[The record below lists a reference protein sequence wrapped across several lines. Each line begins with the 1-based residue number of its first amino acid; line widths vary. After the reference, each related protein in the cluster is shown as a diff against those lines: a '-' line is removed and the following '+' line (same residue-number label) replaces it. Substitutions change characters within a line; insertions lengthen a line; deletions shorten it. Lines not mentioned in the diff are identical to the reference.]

1 MGFTGTRGAIA
12 GYAAAVVLAAAAL
25 AVRWLLDPWLGD
37 KAPLVAGLAA
47 VLLLAWNVGR
57 GPALLALAVGAAAA
71 DFLFISPRGS
81 FAVASAQDEVVLW
94 LFLAVGCVAILLVD
108 SVRQAGHDAARR
120 EESLRDRE
128 ATQAFLLRLSDE
140 LRPLGDPVEIKRVA
154 VRVLGRYMAANRAYY
169 AEVESDGEHCW
180 IDNSFNDGGPSLDG
194 RYRMDAYGKARFD
207 ALRAGRTIVS
217 YDSSAEPETTPSER
231 RNTQA
236 LDIGAR
242 INVPLVKAGRLVC
255 MFAVNDARPR
265 AWTAAEVEAVRETA
279 ERTWAAVERARA
291 EQALQAAEQRA
302 QQQRR
307 LMETVLSHTP
317 DNSYVFAPDGRLQY
331 ANRAVLDLLGLPLG
345 KVVGRTLSELG
356 VAADVTDPAQRNIQG
371 VVDSGHAM
379 SAEITYT
386 SVHGQLRHYEYT
398 LAPVFDGSGQVVQV
412 TGTGRDITAR
422 LRREEQARA
431 TARRDAYQLRLAD
444 ALRTLACPIEI
455 QEAAVRVLGEH
466 LGASRCFYCEME
478 ADENGF
484 VVHRAYT
491 ARGVSFRMDRFQI
504 ADFGGFM
511 QRELLAGRTTVLEDG
526 CTDLRLNP
534 AQHRLFQRM
543 RVGGVLG
550 VPLIKGGRLVSLLGI
565 NQTGP
570 RRWTAEEIA
579 QAEDTA
585 ERTWAA
591 VERAR
596 SEQQLRDAGRRKDE
610 FLALLAHE
618 LRNPLAPIRYAIDIL
633 AAPGVSAAEVQTA
646 AQMMARQ
653 MAQMVRLID
662 DLLDASRISRGA
674 IELRKQR
681 IELAPVV
688 RQAAEAA
695 RALAQGRR
703 QKLSVT
709 LPPHAVWVEADA
721 ARIAQVAGNLLNNA
735 SKFTGEG
742 GALALTLEQE
752 AGHAVLRV
760 RDDGIGIEPHQQAR
774 IFDLFVQADTSLER
788 RQGGLGI
795 GLTLVRSLV
804 EMHGGTV
811 EVYSEGA
818 GHGSEFTVRLP
829 LAAPLPRE
837 AAPASSAP
845 GGARTQRRRVLVV
858 DDNRD
863 SAAMLTM
870 LLGQSGHEIQ
880 MAYDGIEALEA
891 AQRFRPD
898 VILLD
903 IGMPRLNGYDAC
915 RQLRTLPGCR
925 TALIVAMTGWGQ
937 QEDRKRS
944 AEAGFDAHL
953 VKPLD
958 PQALRELLA
967 CVPAAES
974 AD

>member
-1 MGFTGTRGAIA
+1 MGFTGTRSAIA
-12 GYAAAVVLAAAAL
+12 GYAGALALAAAAL

-57 GPALLALAVGAAAA
+57 GPALLALAAGAAAA
-71 DFLFISPRGS
+71 DYLFIAPRGS
-81 FAVASAQDEVVLW
+81 FAVASAEDEAVLS
-94 LFLAVGCVAILLVD
+94 LFLFVGCAAILMVD
-108 SVRQAGHDAARR
+108 RVRRAGWDAVRR
-120 EESLRDRE
+120 EASLRERE

-180 IDNSFNDGGPSLDG
+180 IDNSFNDGGASLDG
-194 RYRMDAYGKARFD
+194 RHRMDAYGKARFD
-207 ALRAGRTIVS
+207 ALRAGRTVIS
-217 YDSSAEPETTPSER
+217 YDAANEPETTPAER
-231 RNTQA
+231 RNTLA

-242 INVPLVKAGRLVC
+242 INVPLVKSGRLVC
-255 MFAVNDARPR
+255 MLAVNDARPR
-265 AWTAAEVEAVRETA
+265 AWTPAEIEAVRETA

-291 EQALQAAEQRA
+291 EQALQASEQRA

-331 ANRAVLDLLGLPLG
+331 ANRAVLDLVGLPLD
-345 KVVGRTLSELG
+345 KVAGRTLSELG
-356 VAADVTDPAQRNIQG
+356 VAADVADQAQRHIRH
-371 VVDSGHAM
+371 VVDTGLAI
-379 SAEITYT
+379 SAETTYT
-386 SVHGQLRHYEYT
+386 NRHGTPRHYEYT
-398 LAPVFDGSGQVVQV
+398 LAPVFDGNGQVVQV
-412 TGTGRDITAR
+412 SGTGRDITAR

-444 ALRTLACPIEI
+444 ALRTLADPIEI

-466 LGASRCFYCEME
+466 LAASRCFYCEVDD
-478 ADENGF
+478 DENGF

-511 QRELLAGRTTVLEDG
+511 QRELLAGRSIVLEDG
-526 CTDLRLNP
+526 CADVRLNL
-534 AQHRLFQRM
+534 AQRQLFERM
-543 RVGGVLG
+543 RVGGVLA
-550 VPLIKGGRLVSLLGI
+550 VPLIKDGRLVSLLGI

-570 RRWTAEEIA
+570 RVWTAEEIA

-585 ERTWAA
+585 ERTWSA

-596 SEQQLRDAGRRKDE
+596 SEQQLRDAARRKDE

-633 AAPGVSAAEVQTA
+633 AAPDVSPAEVQAA

-653 MAQMVRLID
+653 MGQMVRLID

-674 IELRKQR
+674 IELRKHR
-681 IELAPVV
+681 IELAPAV

-709 LPPHAVWVEADA
+709 LPPPPVWVEADA
-721 ARIAQVAGNLLNNA
+721 ARIVQVVGNLLNNA

-742 GALALTLEQE
+742 GTISVALEQQ
-752 AGHAVLRV
+752 AGEAVLRIK
-760 RDDGIGIEPHQQAR
+760 DDGIGIEPHQQSR
-774 IFDLFVQADTSLER
+774 IFELFVQADTSLER

-811 EVYSEGA
+811 DVYSEGA
-818 GHGSEFTVRLP
+818 GRGSEFTVRLP
-829 LAAPLPRE
+829 LAAASAE
-837 AAPASSAP
+837 PAGPGVSSP
-845 GGARTQRRRVLVV
+845 GGTRASRRRVLVV

-863 SAAMLTM
+863 SAAMLSM
-870 LLGQSGHEIQ
+870 LLGQSGHEIHL
-880 MAYDGIEALEA
+880 AFDGVEGLEA
-891 AQRFRPD
+891 AARFRPD

-915 RQLRTLPGCR
+915 RRIRALPGCGS
-925 TALIVAMTGWGQ
+925 ALIVAMTGWGQ
-937 QEDRKRS
+937 QEDRRRS

-958 PQALRELLA
+958 PHALRELLA
-967 CVPAAES
+967 CVPAAE
-974 AD
+974 AAG

>member
-1 MGFTGTRGAIA
+1 MASRGRRSAIA
-12 GYAAAVVLAAAAL
+12 GYAGAMVLTAAAL

-57 GPALLALAVGAAAA
+57 GPALLALAAGAAGA
-71 DFLFISPRGS
+71 DFLFVSPRGS
-81 FAVASAQDEVVLW
+81 FAIASAQDEVVLC
-94 LFLAVGCVAILLVD
+94 LFLAVGCVAILMVH

-120 EESLRDRE
+120 EASLRDRE
-128 ATQAFLLRLSDE
+128 ATHAFLLRLSDE

-169 AEVESDGEHCW
+169 AEVESDGQHCW
-180 IDNSFNDGGPSLDG
+180 IDNSFNDGGASLDG

-217 YDSSAEPETTPSER
+217 YDSSAEPETTPAER

-255 MFAVNDARPR
+255 MLAVNDARPR

-291 EQALQAAEQRA
+291 EQALQASEQRA

-331 ANRAVLDLLGLPLG
+331 ANRAVLDLLGVPLG

-356 VAADVTDPAQRNIQG
+356 VAAEVTDPAQRNIQS

-379 SAEITYT
+379 SAEFTYT

-431 TARRDAYQLRLAD
+431 AARRDAYQLRLAD

-478 ADENGF
+478 ADQNGF
-484 VVHRAYT
+484 VVHRAHT
-491 ARGVSFRMDRFQI
+491 ARGVSFRLDRFQI
-504 ADFGGFM
+504 ADFGGFL

-526 CTDLRLNP
+526 CTDPRLNL

-543 RVGGVLG
+543 RVGGVLA

-596 SEQQLRDAGRRKDE
+596 PEQQLRDAGRRKDE

-633 AAPGVSAAEVQTA
+633 GAPGVSPAEVQSA

-695 RALAQGRR
+695 RALTQDRR

-742 GALALTLEQE
+742 GTLRLTLEQD
-752 AGHAVLRV
+752 AGQAVLRV
-760 RDDGIGIEPHQQAR
+760 RDDGLGMEAHQQTR
-774 IFDLFVQADTSLER
+774 LFELFVQADTSLER

-811 EVYSEGA
+811 EVYSEGV

-837 AAPASSAP
+837 TAPEAAP
-845 GGARTQRRRVLVV
+845 GGLPSKHRRVLVV

-863 SAAMLTM
+863 SAAMLAL

-880 MAYDGIEALEA
+880 MAYDGIEGLEV

-915 RQLRTLPGCR
+915 RQLRTLPGCGK
-925 TALIVAMTGWGQ
+925 ALIVAMTGWGQ

-967 CVPAAES
+967 CVPAAQA